1 MSVIVILACLVI
13 AASVWFL
20 ARPPRA
26 DNTQTMA
33 RLRELDALRDRLLAQ
48 LREIDTDRADRRV
61 DETIAGEEV
70 HRIEFE
76 LAQVLKEQ
84 SELAP
89 AGRDREERR
98 PRRSPVLIA
107 VLTVFLVGVAG
118 TLYFVQSRDWLRSIL
133 APTALQATSS
143 QTQIPPVVFQMVA
156 RLRQHL
162 SRHPKDLGGW
172 MRLARSYSVLGRRH
186 AAEAAYRHAY
196 VLAPRDPRVISSY
209 AWLLYSAHPTRTT
222 GPVADLYQ
230 RLYRID
236 PKRQDALW
244 FLGLQAYNSGH
255 LHHALGFWQRLLAV
269 MPKSSPAAKGVR
281 EAIANVRSALKRH
294 PSPIKTPG

>member
-1 MSVIVILACLVI
+1 MSIIVILACLVT

-26 DNTQTMA
+26 DNTETTA
-33 RLRELDALRDRLLAQ
+33 RLCELDALRGRLLAQ

-61 DETIAGEEV
+61 DETIASEEV

-84 SELAP
+84 SELSQ
-89 AGRDREERR
+89 AGLDRGERR
-98 PRRSPVLIA
+98 PRRSPMLVA
-107 VLTVFLVGVAG
+107 VLAVFLVGVAG
-118 TLYFVQSRDWLRSIL
+118 TLYFVQSRDWLRSIV
-133 APTALQATSS
+133 APAAVQAAGSGA
-143 QTQIPPVVFQMVA
+143 QIPPVVFQMIA
-156 RLRQHL
+156 RLREHL
-162 SRHPKDLGGW
+162 SRNPKDLGGW
-172 MRLARSYSVLGRRH
+172 MRLARSYAVLGQRH
-186 AAEAAYRHAY
+186 AAEVAYRRAY
-196 VLAPRDPRVISSY
+196 ALAPSNPRVISSY

-255 LHHALGFWQRLLAV
+255 LHHALGFWQRLLAL
-269 MPKSSPAAKGVR
+269 MPKSSAAAKGVR
-281 EAIANVRSALKRH
+281 EAIANVHSALKRH
-294 PSPIKTPG
+294 SSAVKTPG